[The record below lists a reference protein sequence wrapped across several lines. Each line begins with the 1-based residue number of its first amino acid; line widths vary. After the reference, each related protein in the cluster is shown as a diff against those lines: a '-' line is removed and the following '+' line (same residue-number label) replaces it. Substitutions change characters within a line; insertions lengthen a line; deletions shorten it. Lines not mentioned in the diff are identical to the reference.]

1 MPVLALV
8 IERNEGGR
16 RRRELLVPSHDLAIA
31 MCCGEGQTSLSV
43 RRVDPERGAL
53 AGRIIGD
60 VQCSELFIGSAAE
73 FACAIDAVRAPHP
86 TVRASSLTGGVQV
99 QTRPKTMKSHQ
110 RLVNAQRTLLKF
122 RDMFFEA
129 MQIDQQ

>member
-73 FACAIDAVRAPHP
+73 FACAIDAV
-86 TVRASSLTGGVQV
+86 

>member
-86 TVRASSLTGGVQV
+86 TRSCVVADRWRSGANAAQDDEIAPAPGERPAHAAEVQGHV
-99 QTRPKTMKSHQ
+99 
-110 RLVNAQRTLLKF
+110 L
-122 RDMFFEA
+122 
-129 MQIDQQ
+129 